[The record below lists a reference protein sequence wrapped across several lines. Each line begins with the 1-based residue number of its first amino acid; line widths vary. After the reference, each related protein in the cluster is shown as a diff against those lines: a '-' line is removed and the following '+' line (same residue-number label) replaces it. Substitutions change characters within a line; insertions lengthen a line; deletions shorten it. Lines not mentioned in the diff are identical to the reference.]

1 MAGMKK
7 LAWHQWLLIGL
18 FLVALFAAGFFGFR
32 AVRRAI
38 HWNIPKD
45 VAIKP
50 WMSVPYVAHSYHLP
64 PRILFEAVGL
74 EPTPH
79 DKRPLRIIAHEQNR
93 PVEALISELEE
104 AIRRFR
110 QSPHSAP
117 PPPTNAE
124 GGTPP

>member
-1 MAGMKK
+1 MKK

-38 HWNIPKD
+38 YWNAHRD
-45 VAIKP
+45 VVIKP
-50 WMSVPYVAHSYHLP
+50 WMSVPYVAHSYHVP
-64 PRILFEAVGL
+64 PRVLFEAIGL

-93 PVEALISELEE
+93 SVETLISELNE
-104 AIRRFR
+104 AINRFR
-110 QSPHSAP
+110 QSQRP
-117 PPPTNAE
+117 PPPPNRD